1 MNGIDETWLMSVLTL
16 RMLGKMLVLEVSPK
30 NISGPITI
38 AQYAGQTAQI
48 GLQPF
53 ISFLAIISISLGV
66 LNLLPIPMLDGGH
79 LLFYIGEAITRKPVS
94 ERVMVV
100 GQQFGLVLLLGLMCL
115 AFYNDIFR
123 LIG

>member
-1 MNGIDETWLMSVLTL
+1 
-16 RMLGKMLVLEVSPK
+16 
-30 NISGPITI
+30 
-38 AQYAGQTAQI
+38 
-48 GLQPF
+48 
-53 ISFLAIISISLGV
+53 
-66 LNLLPIPMLDGGH
+66 MLDGGH